1 MFSLGNPFNQS
12 FQHLRSLETK
22 GASNDKH
29 NLFTM
34 GIIGTVWV
42 AATPGALPCSPCL
55 FCHRLWPSLV
65 MPVSPWG
72 KGFPGV
78 VLPRAFSFGSD
89 SAFCI
94 LLYNSHREEVL
105 TSQSKA
111 IEDLTSAGLAAK
123 TIPEFR
129 PKRTQVELQSL
140 QGEARYWPSTTLL
153 SWTPSIT
160 KWYRRLM
167 ATTLNTTHHRVR
179 SCWI

>member
-1 MFSLGNPFNQS
+1 MTVFSLGNPFNQS

-42 AATPGALPCSPCL
+42 AETPGALPCSPCL

-94 LLYNSHREEVL
+94 LLYNFHGGRSFNF
-105 TSQSKA
+105 SKQSNGGPNISRPGCKNHPRVQA
-111 IEDLTSAGLAAK
+111 RKNSGGI
-123 TIPEFR
+123 TIPPR
-129 PKRTQVELQSL
+129 GS
-140 QGEARYWPSTTLL
+140 
-153 SWTPSIT
+153 
-160 KWYRRLM
+160 
-167 ATTLNTTHHRVR
+167 
-179 SCWI
+179 

>member
-34 GIIGTVWV
+34 GIIGMVWV
-42 AATPGALPCSPCL
+42 AETPGALPACSATGFGLPWWCQSLPGARASQGL
-55 FCHRLWPSLV
+55 FCPELSL
-65 MPVSPWG
+65 
-72 KGFPGV
+72 
-78 VLPRAFSFGSD
+78 
-89 SAFCI
+89 SAQILHFVFC
-94 LLYNSHREEVL
+94 YTTSTGEEVL

-111 IEDLTSAGLAAK
+111 MEDLTSAGLAAK